1 MNLYFI
7 SGLGADERIFGKL
20 KLPDHFTIYHIYWV
34 PVSGNEPIE
43 NYCSGL
49 IDQIDQSSA
58 FTLIGVSF
66 GGIIAIE
73 LSRIL
78 KPLQTIIIS
87 SFCFKQEV
95 SSVYIFMSKFRLH
108 RLPTK
113 FLLEPN
119 KFIFWLFG
127 AKNSEEKEL
136 LGNILKDTDRNFFKW
151 AINQLFAWDNSWK
164 PEGLIHIHG
173 KSDKILPYKKIM
185 NAIPV
190 DEGEHLMVYSKAE
203 IVSQILQDN
212 LLLTA
217 EVRS

>member
-20 KLPDHFTIYHIYWV
+20 KLPDHFTIHHIHWIT
-34 PVSGNEPIE
+34 VSENESVKD
-43 NYCSGL
+43 YCSRL
-49 IDQIDQSSA
+49 SDQIDQSSP
-58 FTLIGVSF
+58 FTLVGVSF

-95 SSVYIFMSKFRLH
+95 PSVYIYMSKIRFH
-108 RLPTK
+108 RLPTEI
-113 FLLEPN
+113 LLRPN

-127 AKNSEEKEL
+127 VKNADEKEL
-136 LGNILKDTDRNFFKW
+136 LSNILKDTDRNFFRW
-151 AINQLFAWDNSWK
+151 AINQLFTWDNTWK

-185 NAIPV
+185 DAIPV
-190 DEGEHLMVYSKAE
+190 EDGEHLMVYSKAE
-203 IVSQILQDN
+203 IVSQILVDN
-212 LLLTA
+212 LSLTA
-217 EVRS
+217 EV